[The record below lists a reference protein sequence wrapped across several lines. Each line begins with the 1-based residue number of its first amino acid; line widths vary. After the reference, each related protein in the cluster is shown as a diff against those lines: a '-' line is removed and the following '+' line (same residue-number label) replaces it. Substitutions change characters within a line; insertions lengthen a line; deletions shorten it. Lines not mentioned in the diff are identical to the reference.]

1 MNSMKMKIYY
11 KFLKVINMKKIFAI
25 LLSCLL
31 IISSIPSASAQIDFD
46 RLKQTILTGIDNSV
60 NRLNDIESEIES
72 NPEISDATKESI
84 IDALNTVENG
94 LLSYKSKVEEATT
107 LEELRAANQEI
118 IEYLRDNKDVIR
130 ENIREAIIDIA
141 EQASEKA
148 EEFKEDVEQLL
159 KLLKITCPSEE
170 ETITEIEIQ
179 LQQLEDEIDALK
191 QAIQSKDTLTIKQEI
206 EKISQLSKDIADNL
220 EKIEAAC
227 LR

>member
-1 MNSMKMKIYY
+1 
-11 KFLKVINMKKIFAI
+11 MKKIFAI